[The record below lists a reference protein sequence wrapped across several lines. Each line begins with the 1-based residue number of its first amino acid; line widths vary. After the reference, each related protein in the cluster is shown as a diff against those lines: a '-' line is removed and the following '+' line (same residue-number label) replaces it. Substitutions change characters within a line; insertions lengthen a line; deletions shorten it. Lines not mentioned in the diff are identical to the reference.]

1 MQLPLAS
8 PLLPDN
14 DILSPIDFLKRLKA
28 DEFQFVM
35 RSSAK

>member
-1 MQLPLAS
+1 MQLPLPS
-8 PLLPDN
+8 LLLPDS

-35 RSSAK
+35 RSGAE

>member
-1 MQLPLAS
+1 MQLPLPS
-8 PLLPDN
+8 LLLPDN

-35 RSSAK
+35 RSGAE